1 VVCTEESR
9 ESEGPRLRIEG
20 PSGFH
25 LSFMIRKREAYLVSP
40 SFQQAKG
47 PYFRTSDYH
56 HLYLHND
63 LEQGLKQAYINQEE
77 PLSIYID

>member
-1 VVCTEESR
+1 
-9 ESEGPRLRIEG
+9 
-20 PSGFH
+20 
-25 LSFMIRKREAYLVSP
+25 MIRKREAYLVSP